1 MEKYKV
7 KFQLKIVPAKSNRKY
22 HNDDFYWKINKIY
35 GWNCCSGMKSTKEM
49 LRNESFFVS
58 INASKTEFF
67 DLVGVYTS
75 YTELER
81 AVTMQISIF
90 KSL

>member
-1 MEKYKV
+1 
-7 KFQLKIVPAKSNRKY
+7 
-22 HNDDFYWKINKIY
+22 
-35 GWNCCSGMKSTKEM
+35 MKSTKEM

-58 INASKTEFF
+58 INASKTAFF

-81 AVTMQISIF
+81 AVTLQISIF